1 MLFYLFNPSAPRNPS
16 AFARRCQAS
25 LNGQQNVAFQRT
37 SAPYAPLSGRK
48 ATFDASQRRILDSVI
63 DGGVL
68 PQRMEFPRMVHERGA
83 GEVVAYELFH
93 LGGED

>member
-1 MLFYLFNPSAPRNPS
+1 MLLPAGAGRLLMGSKTWLFSAHQRPM
-16 AFARRCQAS
+16 RR
-25 LNGQQNVAFQRT
+25 
-37 SAPYAPLSGRK
+37 LSGRK